1 MEWIKI
7 EDEPKLVGYEWAD
20 FGGHIIINGNDRTYT
35 VKQLSPASLSCECKG
50 FQYRG
55 TCKHVDYLQKHV
67 KLTKVPRDWAKAYA
81 EQIQACFP
89 SSGLFIAGSYL
100 RGRALVKDLDFVLLI
115 HKDISFE
122 HASSLVLATLPTAF
136 KPTIEPKS
144 GRIVRGKLDEMKM
157 DFYLCHPD
165 EFGAMMMFLTG
176 PKEFNI
182 FCRTLARKM
191 GYRLSQY
198 GLFHLVE
205 DIDKDGKVE
214 GLGCDRMA
222 CSVSQDEIFKL
233 LKLEYLSP
241 EQREKFC

>member
-20 FGGHIIINGNDRTYT
+20 FGGHIIIKGNDRTYT

-67 KLTKVPRDWAKAYA
+67 KLTKVPRNWAQAYV
-81 EQIQACFP
+81 EQMEARFRETQFT
-89 SSGLFIAGSYL
+89 LHIAGSWL
-100 RGRALVKDLDFVLLI
+100 RGRPLVKDLDFVVVVPTEWE
-115 HKDISFE
+115 FV
-122 HASSLVLATLPTAF
+122 APVAGAVSLFCKTLPEIF
-136 KPTIEPKS
+136 KPSIDPKS
-144 GRIVRGKLDEMKM
+144 GRIVRGKLDEMQV

-182 FCRTLARKM
+182 FCRTLARRM
-191 GYRLSQY
+191 GFRLSQY
-198 GLFHLVE
+198 GLFVGDTDEKLP
-205 DIDKDGKVE
+205 
-214 GLGCDRMA
+214 
-222 CSVSQDEIFKL
+222 CSASELCIFEK
-233 LKLEYLSP
+233 LKLDYITP
-241 EQREKFC
+241 EQREKFCAR